1 MTEEGGGFKI
11 LRYFV
16 FSTKGGGLWWAEF
29 VCEKVIKW
37 VIPGLF
43 FVLFKANIT
52 IFATNLC
59 ETISIRYMMCRNLNQ
74 RSYNHWTNAPAQRAQ
89 VFILKTLYVLI
100 GCEFES
106 QR

>member
-29 VCEKVIKW
+29 VWEKVIKW

-52 IFATNLC
+52 FLQQI
-59 ETISIRYMMCRNLNQ
+59 
-74 RSYNHWTNAPAQRAQ
+74 
-89 VFILKTLYVLI
+89 YVKQYPS
-100 GCEFES
+100 GT
-106 QR
+106 